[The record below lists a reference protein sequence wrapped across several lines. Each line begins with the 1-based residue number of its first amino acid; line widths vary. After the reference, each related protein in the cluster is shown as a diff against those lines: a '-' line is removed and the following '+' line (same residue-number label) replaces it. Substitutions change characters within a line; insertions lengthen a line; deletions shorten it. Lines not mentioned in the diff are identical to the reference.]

1 MDLLSSAVIVD
12 KNGRRCDIKDI
23 LKVMKLKL
31 QRGGEVEETNHP
43 PPGSSLMLLKLKF
56 LQQKNEFSSLIF
68 QMK

>member
-31 QRGGEVEETNHP
+31 QRGGGKGVITYAFKIEISTAKKRV
-43 PPGSSLMLLKLKF
+43 LVV
-56 LQQKNEFSSLIF
+56 
-68 QMK
+68 